1 MQHRIVKA
9 ALIAA
14 IAFAYATPSIA
25 AEAKSSA
32 SPAPL
37 QKATTPQTTAKSK
50 PKASKQVKLVDL
62 NSASKT
68 QLKRLPG
75 VGDAEADKIIA
86 GRPYL
91 SKVDLV
97 TRGILPAGIY
107 EGVKKEVMAK
117 PKAV

>member
-1 MQHRIVKA
+1 MQHRIIKA

-14 IAFAYATPSIA
+14 LALAFATSSIA
-25 AEAKSSA
+25 AETKSSA

-37 QKATTPQTTAKSK
+37 QKATTPQAPAKSK
-50 PKASKQVKLVDL
+50 PKPSKQVMLVDL
-62 NSASKT
+62 NSASKA

-91 SKVDLV
+91 SKADLV
-97 TRGILPAGIY
+97 TRGIVSAGVY
-107 EGVKKEVMAK
+107 ESIKKQVMAK
-117 PKAV
+117 PKSV